1 MTAVRQPRA
10 AAHTRRWRVPALR
23 WRRLLVA
30 VAALTLVFGTV
41 LFAVSWYYSN
51 TLHDEVFQPHPDSET
66 FGIRVLAV
74 PNGATGTIT
83 LAPDKPDP
91 NGLWRKAGTFG
102 VKWPGGYG
110 QAGEIVQLSDT
121 EVTRAFTLTEGS
133 LAPGTMV
140 RMDAFAF
147 PGDPLR
153 GLGLPFEDVT
163 YQSPIGPMG
172 DWYIPAALPT
182 DTWAILVHGHRSD
195 LRDMLRDTAIVHDA
209 GMNALDIHYRNDTG
223 APQDPDGDFHFGET
237 EWQDL
242 AGAVAYAQEHGARDI
257 VLVGHSMG
265 GAIIMSYLERQ
276 PSPVIRAVI
285 LDAPMLDLDAAIR
298 HQAKGR
304 APDPIIRFGIWASAI
319 RFNIDWDAVNYIDG
333 ADRLHAP
340 MLVFH
345 GDADNKVPVVLSRKL
360 AAARPDIVTLV
371 ETPGMGHVQ
380 SWNYDPA
387 AYRARVLSF
396 LGDHGLVR

>member
-1 MTAVRQPRA
+1 MTAVGQPRG
-10 AAHTRRWRVPALR
+10 AAHARRLRIPGVRWRK
-23 WRRLLVA
+23 LLIA
-30 VAALTLVFGTV
+30 VTSLAVVLGFAVFT
-41 LFAVSWYYSN
+41 VSWYYSN
-51 TLHDEVFQPHPDSET
+51 TLHDEVFQPHPDSEH

-74 PNGATGTIT
+74 PSGATGTIT

-110 QAGEIVQLSDT
+110 QVTEILELSDT
-121 EVTRAFTLTEGS
+121 QVTRAFTLMEGA
-133 LAPGTMV
+133 LTPGTMV

-147 PGDPLR
+147 PADPLR
-153 GLGLPFEDVT
+153 GLGLPFEDVI
-163 YQSPIGPMG
+163 YQSPLGAISA
-172 DWYIPAALPT
+172 WYIPAASLT

-195 LRDMLRDTAIVHDA
+195 LRDMLRDAAIVHDA
-209 GMNALDIHYRNDTG
+209 GMNALDIHYRNDNG
-223 APQDPDGDFHFGET
+223 SPRDPDGDFHFGET

-242 AGAVAYAQEHGARDI
+242 AGAIAYAQEHGAQAL

-265 GAIIMSYLERQ
+265 GAIIMSYLER
-276 PSPVIRAVI
+276 SPTPAIRAVI

-304 APDPIIRFGIWASAI
+304 APDPVIRFGIWASAI
-319 RFNIDWDAVNYIDG
+319 RFRIDWDALNYIEG
-333 ADRLHAP
+333 AGRLSAP
-340 MLVFH
+340 ILVFH
-345 GDADNKVPVVLSRKL
+345 GDADNKVPVTLSRKL
-360 AAARPDIVTLV
+360 AAARPDLVTLA

-387 AYRARVLSF
+387 AYRASVLAF
-396 LGDHGLVR
+396 LEAQGLSR